1 MPTKVKVRVSSVDH
15 TTVTSAKGFELNY
28 VVLKGFDEGAN
39 KGFKKQFF
47 ATKKD
52 GTPTVNAQTA
62 DQLAP
67 NDWVELTLDDTSYQN
82 VQTLRKINAP
92 DGATAPDQVSY
103 QEKTSSR
110 STGGGKSPKAF
121 RTVPQLN
128 REVALDHAI
137 KMVIAKLTTQKNL
150 ITMAVKLED
159 YLVNGVGVPD
169 PKIQSETMPPPGNE
183 TPSDAPDPDSH
194 PGPAV
199 DDDDIPF

>member
-52 GTPTVNAQTA
+52 GSPTVNAQTA

-92 DGATAPDQVSY
+92 DGATAPDQNVY
-103 QEKTSSR
+103 QEKVASR
-110 STGGGKSPKAF
+110 PTGGKSPKAF

-137 KMVIAKLTTQKNL
+137 KMVIAKLTEKKNL
-150 ITMAVKLED
+150 IVTAVKFED

-169 PKIQSETMPPPGNE
+169 PKIQSKTSPPPEVHNDQSGN
-183 TPSDAPDPDSH
+183 TPEDTNPNAE
-194 PGPAV
+194 
-199 DDDDIPF
+199 DDIPF